1 VRVGADACFD
11 TVGVGDSTAGFAHAT
26 PLCATGGDPGEGCIA
41 PGLTIGVE
49 GPTMTDEPI
58 GSPPG
63 EAAAASGENAGVD
76 GGGTATAGGEEGAG
90 ADTGAGGY
98 Q

>member
-1 VRVGADACFD
+1 MRVGVDACFD
-11 TVGVGDSTAGFAHAT
+11 TVGVEDSEIAHAA
-26 PLCATGGDPGEGCIA
+26 PLCVDPGEGCIA

-63 EAAAASGENAGVD
+63 EAAGASGENAGVD
-76 GGGTATAGGEEGAG
+76 GGGSATAGGEYGAG
-90 ADTGAGGY
+90 ADTGAVGY
-98 Q
+98 E